1 MIQNRFKS
9 FSENS
14 SKKRKPKIKETLFLN
29 IGSSMKNLVNNY
41 IFICKFKNCLKRS
54 KKNTKII
61 PVCI

>member
-14 SKKRKPKIKETLFLN
+14 NKKRKQEIKEILFLN
-29 IGSSMKNLVNNY
+29 IGSSMKNFVNNY

-54 KKNTKII
+54 KKIQK
-61 PVCI
+61 